1 MADDD
6 KDLRT
11 SLSEAFDTHDEGA
24 SDADTGVGE
33 GDTEDNTEAAPGGE
47 TTDDATPE
55 SDVSDATDTTEASAL
70 VDEAIAE
77 TAETSAAPATAKAPA
92 AKATEKAGEAAAKT
106 VGIKAPNSWKPAMRE
121 KWSSLPKEIQQE
133 IARRE
138 RDINKGMHESGEA
151 RRFQNEFERT
161 VQPFQSFI
169 AAENSTPLKAVQNMM
184 QTAATLRIGSPQQ
197 KAQTVA
203 HLIKNFGID
212 VKTLDSMLAGSYQT
226 DPVQRQIQEAV
237 APVQEMVNRYQQQE
251 ASRHAE
257 LNQNVGSELENFA
270 ADPANEFFDDVRDT
284 MADIMDMATNRGQKI
299 DLSTAYNRAIMM
311 HDDIA
316 DVVTQRKLLE
326 QAKRKNASTQAAR
339 KKAVSISGAP
349 TVGGDAE
356 PTVSMRQDIE
366 RAIAAQGNG

>member
-1 MADDD
+1 MADEE
-6 KDLRT
+6 KDLRA
-11 SLSEAFDTHDEGA
+11 SLSEAFETHDTDTTTEEAA
-24 SDADTGVGE
+24 S
-33 GDTEDNTEAAPGGE
+33 EDNTEALPGGE
-47 TTDDATPE
+47 TTEDAPAA
-55 SDVSDATDTTEASAL
+55 DVSDATDTTEASAL

-77 TAETSAAPATAKAPA
+77 TAEAPAAPAAGKAPA

-133 IARRE
+133 ISRRE

-161 VQPFQSFI
+161 VQPFQTFI

-184 QTAATLRIGSPQQ
+184 QTAATLRVGSPQQ

-237 APVQEMVNRYQQQE
+237 APVQEIVNRYQAQE
-251 ASRHAE
+251 AGRHAE
-257 LNQNVGSELENFA
+257 LNQNVGNELETFA
-270 ADPANEFFDDVRDT
+270 ADPANEFFEDVRDT

-326 QAKRKNASTQAAR
+326 QAKSKNASTQAAR

-366 RAIAAQGNG
+366 RAIAARSNG